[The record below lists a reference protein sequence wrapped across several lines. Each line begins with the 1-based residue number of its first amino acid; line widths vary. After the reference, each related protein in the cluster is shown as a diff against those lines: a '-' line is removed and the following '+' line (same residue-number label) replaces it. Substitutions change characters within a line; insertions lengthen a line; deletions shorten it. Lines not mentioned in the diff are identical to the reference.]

1 MANHFGLL
9 IDEWMADGGVLGGGV
24 QPGKISAVFPMR
36 FRDDTD
42 LAVAT
47 SFFQELQDAGKAYPK
62 APRCSWSPIPPPE
75 LRGESVH
82 HLTTN
87 GGFVSFGAYLGCVT
101 PSLFLVLSC
110 WWCQLPSGSNLT
122 YVQCRHL
129 GAAREEE
136 TGGQDGVDPAKLP
149 VLRQVPHQG

>member
-1 MANHFGLL
+1 MT
-9 IDEWMADGGVLGGGV
+9 GV
-24 QPGKISAVFPMR
+24 QTFALPISKPEVGWGALV
-36 FRDDTD
+36 
-42 LAVAT
+42 
-47 SFFQELQDAGKAYPK
+47 QELQDAGKAYPK

-87 GGFVSFGAYLGCVT
+87 GGFVSFGAYLRCVT
-101 PSLFLVLSC
+101 IELVVPSR
-110 WWCQLPSGSNLT
+110 SNLT

-136 TGGQDGVDPAKLP
+136 TGGQDGVDPAQLP